1 LAIANSIFVLSTIFV
16 DDILKYVP
24 MHFYLLII
32 VYLILVA
39 AVGNNLG
46 LKLLRFSL
54 IITFSD
60 RADGGGPFD
69 RFFIFLI
76 LNVY

>member
-1 LAIANSIFVLSTIFV
+1 
-16 DDILKYVP
+16 

-39 AVGNNLG
+39 SIGNNLG

-54 IITFSD
+54 FTFSD
-60 RADGGGPFD
+60 SADGGGPFD

>member
-1 LAIANSIFVLSTIFV
+1 LAKANSFFVLPVKIV

-24 MHFYLLII
+24 MHFYLLIT
-32 VYLILVA
+32 VYLIFVA
-39 AVGNNLG
+39 AIGNNLG

-54 IITFSD
+54 ITFSV